1 MAGPRRDRPR
11 TALAGKAQ
19 RNAMWM
25 WGWLVAENVV
35 EQVSKSLEH
44 MFDSL
49 RTDADGLQNSL
60 QIVLSRRPQRRP
72 DLELRAHPVHDRTRE
87 IVSAG

>member
-1 MAGPRRDRPR
+1 MARPRRDRSRP
-11 TALAGKAQ
+11 ALADRPQ

-25 WGWLVAENVV
+25 WGGLVAKHVV

-49 RTDADGLQNSL
+49 KPPRMDCNIRCRMLQAPGTL
-60 QIVLSRRPQRRP
+60 
-72 DLELRAHPVHDRTRE
+72 
-87 IVSAG
+87 